1 MWLGLTIARSRPAWT
16 QWCRKV
22 ELSTARAPGETPK
35 ETFETPERG
44 LHAGDLLLDRF
55 DPRDRLHRR
64 RPPLLIAGR
73 EREREAVE
81 DQQLGVEAVLLAAQ
95 VADPLGD
102 LDLAL
107 GGLRHPD
114 LVDRQRDQR
123 RAVRERQRHDAVELL
138 ASGLEVDG
146 VDDRAAGD
154 LVERGRDHLGL
165 GRVDLDRRGLGQRDL
180 LRDQPHLFVLVLAL
194 GQRDAQVEHV
204 RAALHLVLGD
214 LHEPVVVVG
223 QQQLLGLARALRVDA
238 LADHRRARLLHERGG
253 GDHRGQMRRTL
264 GGPGGYRRPSG
275 RSPVRPTRSTIAR
288 M

>member
-16 QWCRKV
+16 QWCRKA

-35 ETFETPERG
+35 ETFETPSEVFTS
-44 LHAGDLLLDRF
+44 GDRLLDRF

-64 RPPLLIAGR
+64 RSPLLIAGG
-73 EREREAVE
+73 ERKREAVE
-81 DQQLGVEAVLLAAQ
+81 DQQLGIEPVLLAAQ
-95 VADPLGD
+95 VANALGD

-107 GGLRHPD
+107 GRLRHPD

-123 RAVRERQRHDAVELL
+123 RAVRERERHDAVELV
-138 ASGLEVDG
+138 AAGLEVDG

-154 LVERGRDHLGL
+154 LLERRRDHLGL
-165 GRVDLDRRGLGQRDL
+165 GRVDLDRRGLGEGDL
-180 LRDQPHLFVLVLAL
+180 LRDQPHLLVLVGAL

-238 LADHRRARLLHERGG
+238 LADHRRARLLHERRG
-253 GDHRGQMRRTL
+253 GDHRGQMRRARR
-264 GGPGGYRRPSG
+264 GPGGDRTAV
-275 RSPVRPTRSTIAR
+275 RSRGATRSTIAW